1 MANNIRVVIQKPVD
15 GSGVGV
21 TSFNT
26 RTGVVVPVNGDYT
39 TAQVTESTDKKY
51 VTDAE
56 KVVIGNTSGTN
67 TGDET
72 TASIQTKR
80 PLKTLNTK
88 SLEGTGNE
96 TLDGTEIELLDGG
109 GVTVTGAIGD
119 LDNSVTTLETNK
131 VNSVILGEPT
141 GSDVILNTV
150 SLTQAEYDAGTP
162 IATTIYN
169 ITDA

>member
-21 TSFNT
+21 TSINT

-56 KVVIGNTSGTN
+56 KVVVGNTSGTN

-72 TASIQTKR
+72 TGTIQTKR

-96 TLDGTEIELLDGG
+96 TLDGTEVELIDGG

-119 LDNSVTTLETNK
+119 LDTSVTTLETNK

-162 IATTIYN
+162 IATTLYV
-169 ITDA
+169 ITD

>member
-51 VTDAE
+51 ITDAE
-56 KVVIGNTSGTN
+56 KVVIGNTSNTN

-72 TASIQTKR
+72 TATIQSKR

-96 TLDGTEIELLDGG
+96 TLDGTDIPLLTGTTTP
-109 GVTVTGAIGD
+109 TVTGAIAD
-119 LDNSVTTLETNK
+119 LDTNVTTLENNKIESTDYAVFDTGGTLKARLDGTDLYLTND
-131 VNSVILGEPT
+131 
-141 GSDVILNTV
+141 GSN
-150 SLTQAEYDAGTP
+150 A
-162 IATTIYN
+162 
-169 ITDA
+169 